1 MPELNEL
8 SKTLYIPLVGRIYA
22 SRHYPSMIHDPKA
35 IGLES
40 SLPADAATMNRGQ
53 NEYTM
58 VASVARSVNMD
69 RRIRQFL
76 AVHPDAAVISVGCG
90 LETTYWRCDNGRA
103 LWFEL
108 DLPEVINVR
117 GELLSPGQR
126 QVLIPGDMFDY
137 SWIERVKEYSERP
150 TIVVVSGVFYY
161 FEEDRVID
169 FINHLAAFEAVR
181 VVFDST
187 SSKGLKLSQAYVKRM
202 KNGSTMH
209 FSVDDPRQFV
219 GRLTGGAR
227 LVEHVPYYRD
237 IERRGVGLIPRAYM
251 RVSDMFHM
259 VSMTIIDM
267 GRPRGV
273 RPSGPPGVSGVWSDQ
288 ADRRAA
294 GSPLRREEPCYQGDK
309 ESDDEVRR
317 DGGIE
322 GRGGAPRE
330 ERRRVGRPGAAR
342 DHAPHAFGD

>member
-108 DLPEVINVR
+108 DLPEIINVR

-137 SWIERVKEYSERP
+137 SWIERVKEHGERP
-150 TIVVVSGVFYY
+150 TIVVVSGVFHY
-161 FEEDRVID
+161 FEEERVVD
-169 FINHLAAFEAVR
+169 FINHLAAFDDVR
-181 VVFDST
+181 VTFDVT
-187 SSKGLKLSQAYVKRM
+187 SSRGLKMSQRYVKHL
-202 KNGSTMH
+202 KNASVMR
-209 FSVDDPRQFV
+209 FSIDDPDAFAN
-219 GRLTGGAR
+219 RLIDQAH
-227 LVEHVPYYRD
+227 LIEHVPYYRD
-237 IERRGVGLIPRAYM
+237 IHVRGVRLATRAAM
-251 RVSDMFHM
+251 RVSDLFRM
-259 VSMTIIDM
+259 VFMTTI
-267 GRPRGV
+267 GV
-273 RPSGPPGVSGVWSDQ
+273 R
-288 ADRRAA
+288 
-294 GSPLRREEPCYQGDK
+294 RE
-309 ESDDEVRR
+309 S
-317 DGGIE
+317 
-322 GRGGAPRE
+322 
-330 ERRRVGRPGAAR
+330 
-342 DHAPHAFGD
+342 

>member
-1 MPELNEL
+1 MAELSEL
-8 SKTLYIPLVGRIYA
+8 SKTLYVPLVGRIHA
-22 SRHYPSMIHDPKA
+22 SKHYPSMIEDSKVLDLEAALPPEASA
-35 IGLES
+35 IRKG
-40 SLPADAATMNRGQ
+40 AG
-53 NEYTM
+53 EYAM

-69 RRIRQFL
+69 RRIRGFL
-76 AVHPDAAVISVGCG
+76 ALHPDAAVVNAGCG
-90 LETTYWRCDNGRA
+90 LETAYWRCDNGRA
-103 LWFEL
+103 RWFEL
-108 DLPEVINVR
+108 DLPEVISVR
-117 GELLSPGQR
+117 GELLPPGER

-137 SWIERVKEYSERP
+137 SWIERVKEYGERP

-161 FEEDRVID
+161 FEEERVID

-267 GRPRGV
+267 GRP
-273 RPSGPPGVSGVWSDQ
+273 
-288 ADRRAA
+288 
-294 GSPLRREEPCYQGDK
+294 
-309 ESDDEVRR
+309 
-317 DGGIE
+317 
-322 GRGGAPRE
+322 
-330 ERRRVGRPGAAR
+330 
-342 DHAPHAFGD
+342 

>member
-1 MPELNEL
+1 MAELSEL

-35 IGLES
+35 LGLES

-58 VASVARSVNMD
+58 VSSVARSVNMD
-69 RRIRQFL
+69 RRIRGFL
-76 AVHPDAAVISVGCG
+76 ALHPDAAVVNAGCG
-90 LETTYWRCDNGRA
+90 LETAYWRCDNGRA
-103 LWFEL
+103 RWFER
-108 DLPEVINVR
+108 DLPEVISVR
-117 GELLSPGQR
+117 GELLPPGQR

-137 SWIERVKEYSERP
+137 SWIDRVKEFGERP

-161 FEEDRVID
+161 FDEDRVVD
-169 FINHLAAFEAVR
+169 FINHLAAFDEAR

-202 KNGSTMH
+202 KNDSAMR
-209 FSVDDPRQFV
+209 FAIDDPREFV

-259 VSMTIIDM
+259 VSMTTIS
-267 GRPRGV
+267 V
-273 RPSGPPGVSGVWSDQ
+273 R
-288 ADRRAA
+288 
-294 GSPLRREEPCYQGDK
+294 EP
-309 ESDDEVRR
+309 
-317 DGGIE
+317 
-322 GRGGAPRE
+322 
-330 ERRRVGRPGAAR
+330 
-342 DHAPHAFGD
+342 

>member
-35 IGLES
+35 LGLES

-58 VASVARSVNMD
+58 VGSVARSVNMD

-137 SWIERVKEYSERP
+137 SWIERVKEYGERP

-237 IERRGVGLIPRAYM
+237 IERRGVGLVPRAYM
-251 RVSDMFHM
+251 RVSDMLHM

-267 GRPRGV
+267 GRP
-273 RPSGPPGVSGVWSDQ
+273 
-288 ADRRAA
+288 
-294 GSPLRREEPCYQGDK
+294 
-309 ESDDEVRR
+309 
-317 DGGIE
+317 
-322 GRGGAPRE
+322 
-330 ERRRVGRPGAAR
+330 
-342 DHAPHAFGD
+342 